1 VTVVFAYGSNLDV
14 MQMQRRCGV
23 LDVDGIALL
32 PRHRLAFA
40 GHSAR
45 WNGAVA
51 TIDADQDS
59 VVPGVLY
66 RLDKDALKSLD
77 RFEGHPFVYE
87 RVPVRVYASDKRW
100 RRVHTYMLR
109 SRSFGRPAPEY
120 LDAIRRGYR
129 VWGFGELSGFSRAL
143 KKGRTS

>member
-1 VTVVFAYGSNLDV
+1 MTVVFAYGSNLDV
-14 MQMQRRCGV
+14 MQMQQRCGV
-23 LDVDGIALL
+23 LDVDGVALL
-32 PRHRLAFA
+32 PRHRLAFG

-51 TIDADQDS
+51 TVHADEGS

-66 RLDKDALKSLD
+66 RLDKDALESLD

-87 RVPVRVYASDKRW
+87 RVPVRVYAADKRW
-100 RRVHTYMLR
+100 RRVQTYMLR
-109 SRSFGRPAPEY
+109 STSIGRPTPEY

-129 VWGFGELSGFSRAL
+129 VWGFGELSDFSHVL
-143 KKGRTS
+143 KKGKTS